1 MLNILIITDYKLKK
15 LNILMPKTNY
25 IKLFVCFNFY
35 GKIMGGQTFNKFYKT
50 GDKAWIEK

>member
-1 MLNILIITDYKLKK
+1 
-15 LNILMPKTNY
+15 MPKTKY

-50 GDKAWIEK
+50 GDKAWIEKYYF